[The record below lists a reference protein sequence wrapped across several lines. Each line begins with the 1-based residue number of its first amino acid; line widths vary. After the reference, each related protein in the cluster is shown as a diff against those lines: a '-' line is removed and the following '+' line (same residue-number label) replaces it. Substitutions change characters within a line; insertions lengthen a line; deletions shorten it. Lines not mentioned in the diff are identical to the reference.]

1 MEMRFRGAEAVVEKI
16 EWQGSSAISKVRNKR
31 SYRHPDLERRL
42 VTERLRS
49 ESRVIERLLS
59 KGISV
64 PALYEVNIEK
74 SQIIMELIDGITLEK
89 GLRSDKFHDYLV
101 SSAKVLSQIHSSGV
115 VHGDPTT
122 SNFMISE
129 KIYAIDFGL
138 STFND
143 DAESRASDIRVF
155 LESLEAHHSEISG
168 REIFIEAYSAWESSK
183 EVLEALEVLELR
195 GRYNLMRG

>member
-1 MEMRFRGAEAVVEKI
+1 MMFRGAEAVVEKI
-16 EWQGSSAISKVRNKR
+16 EWQGSLAISKVRNKR
-31 SYRHPDLERRL
+31 SYRHPDLEKRL

-59 KGISV
+59 VGISV

-89 GLRSDKFHDYLV
+89 ALRTDKFHEYLV

-129 KIYAIDFGL
+129 DFYAIDFGL

-143 DAESRASDIRVF
+143 DAESRASDLRVF
-155 LESLEAHHSEISG
+155 LESLDAHHSEIAG
-168 REIFIEAYSAWESSK
+168 REIFLEAYSTWESSK

>member
-1 MEMRFRGAEAVVEKI
+1 MEMIFRGAEAVVEKI

-89 GLRSDKFHDYLV
+89 GLRTDKFHDYLV